1 MRISHI
7 FACFVLATTMIFNAV
22 SGSQSGKGQ
31 TAPASRNTSELPE
44 PVVQTSH
51 SLAITALVS
60 SSRSGLLASGSKDGT
75 VKVWSTRTGE
85 LLNTLSVSNAWVR
98 SLAFSPDG
106 QRIAVGAGD
115 HIAYLYD
122 PLSGAL
128 LRRFEGANSAITA
141 VAISGDGRMLAAGT
155 SRDEIVRVWK
165 LDTVAPYV
173 EIRKKPPVRTL
184 AFARDTDVLLLADKS
199 STSQWR
205 IGQRGEVEEL
215 PPSNEP
221 PYIVGITS
229 PPMLKT
235 IQNKLVAVDETKGE
249 VAVANGRMLI
259 WSARTDGIS
268 KRSAPLSAS
277 GVRSIRFSP
286 DDRTLA
292 MGMNTGDVA
301 IWDLEF
307 GEMGNYLQNVAGISQ
322 AYANAIAFSRDGA
335 TLMAI
340 RGDDRTHWSW
350 KLGSSTPPNLP
361 PRSLDVNGSP
371 TDSFLDEG
379 VDFGRPPPLGAPGG
393 LHIVGDPES
402 FKTNYAFIPSSGEC
416 GIYGGWISPSSMPF
430 ISKVN
435 LVTGADLWTL
445 RAPERRTRRLT
456 SIAATPD
463 CSTIAVAFDD
473 HTIDW
478 INGENGTVIRSV
490 PSAKDQWITTLQF
503 SMQGNMLAAGA
514 PNGIIQI
521 WNSDGQTLPTP
532 APHRAAV
539 LSFAFS
545 ADGSILASGGAD
557 NAIKIWDVRNS
568 RFVRALEGHSSAVTA
583 LAFAHA
589 CDIIASG
596 SEDSTMK
603 IWNGANGDL
612 LATSSALGRDGWLV
626 ISPQGFFDGTRQS
639 WNAVPFRFRSAPDRF
654 YRPEQFFAQF
664 FQPGL
669 LAEVISRQMP
679 ILDLLREQ
687 HDKRADLN
695 ITSYLQ
701 SKLPVVQIQATKSTR
716 EIADK
721 TVQIQVSA
729 MDCGSGLRDLRIF
742 RNQSL
747 VKFIHGDLKV
757 DPETRRYIDRIPV
770 EITAGE
776 NEISAY
782 AFNRDGLKSE
792 DSAISV
798 VGAASLRRTGRA
810 YVLAVGVNL
819 YSNSEFN
826 LRFAAPDAELIAP
839 ALRESL
845 LKTGSYADVLP
856 VVLKDKEATKANV
869 LLALKLLAGIQQSP
883 VQSAPPQLRSLQR
896 TKPEDTV
903 IIYFAGHGAAAG
915 NRYYLLTHDIG
926 YQGSRRLIPA
936 EAWRTIFAEAVSDRE
951 LNDMLEQIDAAQVML
966 VIDACHSGHVLES
979 EENRRGPLNSQGIA
993 QLAYEKGSYVLAA
1006 SQSNQ
1011 AALELQRLGN
1021 GVLTY
1026 VLVEKGLKNF
1036 DADTDGDGQIT
1047 VGEWFRYACNQV
1059 TMELSTPSEN
1069 PLSSQRMI
1077 TVDGQPLG
1085 LQRPRSYFRHDR
1097 PDNWLVAARK
1107 R

>member
-1 MRISHI
+1 
-7 FACFVLATTMIFNAV
+7 
-22 SGSQSGKGQ
+22 
-31 TAPASRNTSELPE
+31 
-44 PVVQTSH
+44 
-51 SLAITALVS
+51 
-60 SSRSGLLASGSKDGT
+60 
-75 VKVWSTRTGE
+75 
-85 LLNTLSVSNAWVR
+85 
-98 SLAFSPDG
+98 
-106 QRIAVGAGD
+106 
-115 HIAYLYD
+115 
-122 PLSGAL
+122 
-128 LRRFEGANSAITA
+128 
-141 VAISGDGRMLAAGT
+141 
-155 SRDEIVRVWK
+155 
-165 LDTVAPYV
+165 
-173 EIRKKPPVRTL
+173 
-184 AFARDTDVLLLADKS
+184 
-199 STSQWR
+199 
-205 IGQRGEVEEL
+205 
-215 PPSNEP
+215 
-221 PYIVGITS
+221 
-229 PPMLKT
+229 
-235 IQNKLVAVDETKGE
+235 
-249 VAVANGRMLI
+249 
-259 WSARTDGIS
+259 
-268 KRSAPLSAS
+268 
-277 GVRSIRFSP
+277 
-286 DDRTLA
+286 
-292 MGMNTGDVA
+292 
-301 IWDLEF
+301 
-307 GEMGNYLQNVAGISQ
+307 
-322 AYANAIAFSRDGA
+322 
-335 TLMAI
+335 
-340 RGDDRTHWSW
+340 
-350 KLGSSTPPNLP
+350 
-361 PRSLDVNGSP
+361 
-371 TDSFLDEG
+371 
-379 VDFGRPPPLGAPGG
+379 
-393 LHIVGDPES
+393 
-402 FKTNYAFIPSSGEC
+402 
-416 GIYGGWISPSSMPF
+416 
-430 ISKVN
+430 
-435 LVTGADLWTL
+435 
-445 RAPERRTRRLT
+445 
-456 SIAATPD
+456 
-463 CSTIAVAFDD
+463 
-473 HTIDW
+473 
-478 INGENGTVIRSV
+478 
-490 PSAKDQWITTLQF
+490 
-503 SMQGNMLAAGA
+503 
-514 PNGIIQI
+514 
-521 WNSDGQTLPTP
+521 
-532 APHRAAV
+532 
-539 LSFAFS
+539 
-545 ADGSILASGGAD
+545 
-557 NAIKIWDVRNS
+557 
-568 RFVRALEGHSSAVTA
+568 
-583 LAFAHA
+583 
-589 CDIIASG
+589 
-596 SEDSTMK
+596 
-603 IWNGANGDL
+603 
-612 LATSSALGRDGWLV
+612 
-626 ISPQGFFDGTRQS
+626 
-639 WNAVPFRFRSAPDRF
+639 
-654 YRPEQFFAQF
+654 
-664 FQPGL
+664 
-669 LAEVISRQMP
+669 
-679 ILDLLREQ
+679 
-687 HDKRADLN
+687 
-695 ITSYLQ
+695 
-701 SKLPVVQIQATKSTR
+701 
-716 EIADK
+716 
-721 TVQIQVSA
+721 

-798 VGAASLRRTGRA
+798 VGAASLRRTGTA

-826 LRFAAPDAELIAP
+826 LHFAAPDADLIAP

-883 VQSAPPQLRSLQR
+883 GQSAPPQLRSLQR